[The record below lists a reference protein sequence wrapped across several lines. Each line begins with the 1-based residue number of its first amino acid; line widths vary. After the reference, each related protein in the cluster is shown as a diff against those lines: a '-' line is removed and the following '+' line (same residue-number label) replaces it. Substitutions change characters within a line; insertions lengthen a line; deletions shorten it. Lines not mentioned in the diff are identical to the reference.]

1 VFKRK
6 KKVQAGATKQR
17 RKPKAR
23 KEKSPRQRKGKR
35 NKEARPSKTSAARG
49 VYVARA
55 PSDIFTTLLA
65 LSLLALCVGCLL
77 LWIEIYRYGGLGA
90 IQGPT

>member
-6 KKVQAGATKQR
+6 KKGQAEATKEP
-17 RKPKAR
+17 RKAKA
-23 KEKSPRQRKGKR
+23 KKKKSPRPRKAKR
-35 NKEARPSKTSAARG
+35 NKEARPSKTSPARG